1 MILARTMQRALITA
15 LCSTMCLLASGQ
27 ALATATEAEAS
38 DPMTAI
44 WQLKR
49 IEFNYRSANIYYS
62 CEGLQHKIGSILRAI
77 GARKD
82 VVVDVR
88 CRTGGLTN
96 DASTLI
102 TLAAPIEATVENVTA
117 ATTYSSEAQLV
128 ARLKSVQ
135 LPTATDLERFPA
147 EWRKVELNRNMRLN
161 LGAGD
166 CELLQGLI
174 QQVFPHLSVRVAKQR
189 LNCSIGNP
197 GRVRPVLHVA
207 ALMPSPV
214 VPLAYAPARQ

>member
-1 MILARTMQRALITA
+1 MILARKMQRALIA
-15 LCSTMCLLASGQ
+15 MCLLASGPSF
-27 ALATATEAEAS
+27 ATVATEAEAS
-38 DPMTAI
+38 GPMPAI

-62 CEGLQHKIGSILRAI
+62 CEGLRHKIGSILMAV
-77 GARKD
+77 GARED

-88 CRTGGLTN
+88 CRPGGLTN
-96 DASTLI
+96 DAITLI

-117 ATTYSSEAQLV
+117 ATTYTPQMQLV
-128 ARLKSVQ
+128 ARLKNVR

-147 EWRKVELNRNMRLN
+147 EWRKVQLNRTMRLN

-166 CELLQGLI
+166 CELLQGLV

-197 GRVRPVLHVA
+197 GRARPVLHVA
-207 ALMPSPV
+207 ALMPAPV
-214 VPLAYAPARQ
+214 VPLAYAPARP

>member
-1 MILARTMQRALITA
+1 MILARMMQRTLFAA
-15 LCSTMCLLASGQ
+15 CWTMCLLASGHS
-27 ALATATEAEAS
+27 LAAVATEAEAS

-49 IEFNYRSANIYYS
+49 VEFNYRSANIYYS
-62 CEGLQHKIGSILRAI
+62 CEGLQHKIRSILTAI

-82 VVVDVR
+82 VIVDVR
-88 CRTGGLTN
+88 CRAGGLTN
-96 DASTLI
+96 DANMLI
-102 TLAAPIEATVENVTA
+102 TLATPIEASVENVTA
-117 ATTYSSEAQLV
+117 ATTYSSETQLV
-128 ARLKSVQ
+128 ARLKNVQ
-135 LPTATDLERFPA
+135 LPTSTDLHRFPA

-174 QQVFPHLSVRVAKQR
+174 RQVFPHLSVRVAKQR
-189 LNCSIGNP
+189 LNCSMGNP

>member
-1 MILARTMQRALITA
+1 MILARMMQRAFRA
-15 LCSTMCLLASGQ
+15 ACWTMCLLASGQ
-27 ALATATEAEAS
+27 VLAAVATEAEAS

-49 IEFNYRSANIYYS
+49 IEFNYRSVNIYYS
-62 CEGLQHKIGSILRAI
+62 CEGLQHKIGSILTAI

-88 CRTGGLTN
+88 CRAGGLTN
-96 DASTLI
+96 DANTLI
-102 TLAAPIEATVENVTA
+102 TLATPIEATVENVTA
-117 ATTYSSEAQLV
+117 ATTYSPETQLV
-128 ARLKSVQ
+128 ARLKKVP
-135 LPTATDLERFPA
+135 LPTATDLDRFPA

-174 QQVFPHLSVRVAKQR
+174 RQVFPHLSVRVAKQR

>member
-1 MILARTMQRALITA
+1 MILARTMQRALIK
-15 LCSTMCLLASGQ
+15 LCWAMCLLASGQ
-27 ALATATEAEAS
+27 CLATAELEAEAS
-38 DPMTAI
+38 DPMSAI

-49 IEFNYRSANIYYS
+49 IEFNYRSANVYYS
-62 CEGLQHKIGSILRAI
+62 CEGLQNKIASIMTAI

-88 CRTGGLTN
+88 CRAGGLTN
-96 DASTLI
+96 DATTLI
-102 TLAAPIEATVENVTA
+102 TLAAPIEATVANVTA
-117 ATTYSSEAQLV
+117 ATTYSSETQLV
-128 ARLKSVQ
+128 ARLKNIQ

-147 EWRKVELNRNMRLN
+147 EWRKVELNRNRRLN
-161 LGAGD
+161 LAAGD

-174 QQVFPHLSVRVAKQR
+174 QQVFPHLAVRVAKQR
-189 LNCSIGNP
+189 LNCAMGSP
-197 GRVRPVLHVA
+197 GKVRPVLHVA

>member
-1 MILARTMQRALITA
+1 
-15 LCSTMCLLASGQ
+15 
-27 ALATATEAEAS
+27 
-38 DPMTAI
+38 MTAI
-44 WQLKR
+44 WKLQR

-62 CEGLQHKIGSILRAI
+62 CEGLQHKIAGILTAV

-96 DASTLI
+96 DAVSLI
-102 TLAAPIEATVENVTA
+102 TLATPLEATLENVTA
-117 ATTYSSEAQLV
+117 ATTYSSEARLV
-128 ARLKSVQ
+128 ARVKNVQ
-135 LPTATDLERFPA
+135 LPTATDLDRFPA

-166 CELLQGLI
+166 CELLQGLV
-174 QQVFPHLSVRVAKQR
+174 QQVFPHLSLRVAKLR
-189 LNCSIGNP
+189 LNCSLGSP
-197 GRVRPVLHVA
+197 GRTRPVLHVA

-214 VPLAYAPARQ
+214 VPMAYAPATGR